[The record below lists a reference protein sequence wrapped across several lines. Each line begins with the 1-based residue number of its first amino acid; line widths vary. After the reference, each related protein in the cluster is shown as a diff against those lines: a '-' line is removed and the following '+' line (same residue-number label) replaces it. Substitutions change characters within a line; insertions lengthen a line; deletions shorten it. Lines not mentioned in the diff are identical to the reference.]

1 MSGEWKGWK
10 SWDAYL
16 KAGIVED
23 SVDFSDEPIIVDHA
37 VGRTKKAIGKC
48 WPMDAAVAYTL
59 MKAGPDNPLKWADM
73 VNVYTR
79 MAAVMMTRKVAY
91 GQMPKPNVKSCGHDE
106 VFATNKWLAKPVIS
120 FALGDKKVE
129 ATIKWETGWNSKGF
143 GVWLENVKEDKD
155 SYSALL
161 KEGYPEITDEIISL
175 TKLRLKQ
182 GSDVNINS
190 SVFLTEKCFTP
201 LREWLISY
209 IKYMANVKH
218 PELELTN
225 VYMTYSSAS
234 IIKTSSNTKGVCK
247 WADDPEK
254 ECAHH
259 DNVRVY
265 MWGMVRSGDG
275 FKTLY
280 RREQC
285 YKGWNGNQ
293 VQDIRIQDIPHSKI
307 VSWEEV
313 RRSMADAIPESEV
326 IGHIRESLA
335 RMLKRNDNI
344 VSKSGRGKNSLHRWS
359 DWSWLAEMTAYVK
372 NTSSKNRKA
381 GDIVKGWKYTK
392 INSRHSYGHEIAEFV
407 WKPVDELKDYIVG
420 RKEPNTSSWQSASGI
435 MTNYRFATKQQVI
448 EFMEKLH
455 QLHEDV
461 GGFYAY
467 REHDGIEKNERG
479 EWSVRSMPVTLAMYG
494 RVDPEDYLSPQEVL
508 VLFRNASE
516 AVLEEHLPNFY
527 TKPNYG
533 IRTAKPKET
542 QPTTNV

>member
-10 SWDAYL
+10 NWDAYL

-23 SVDFSDEPIIVDHA
+23 SVDFSDEPIIIDHA

-59 MKAGPDNPLKWADM
+59 MKAGPDKPLKWGDM

-91 GQMPKPNVKSCGHDE
+91 GKMPKPNTKSCGHDE
-106 VFATNKWLAKPVIS
+106 VFAINKYLLKPDIS
-120 FALGDKKVE
+120 FTPLGASKKVS
-129 ATIKWETGWNSKGF
+129 ATIKWQTGWNAKAF
-143 GVWLENVKEDKD
+143 DTWLTMVRSEDG
-155 SYSALL
+155 YSALL

-175 TKLRLKQ
+175 TTLRLKQ
-182 GSDVNINS
+182 GRNMEIS
-190 SVFLTEKCFTP
+190 SRTFLTEKYLTP
-201 LREWLISY
+201 LREWVISY
-209 IKYMANVKH
+209 IKYMANVTH
-218 PELELTN
+218 PECELTN
-225 VYMTYSSAS
+225 VYMPHSPNIVKS
-234 IIKTSSNTKGVCK
+234 SSNTKGVCK

-259 DNVRVY
+259 DDIKVH
-265 MWGMVRSGDG
+265 MWGMVRSEDG
-275 FKTLY
+275 FRTLY
-280 RREQC
+280 NREQC
-285 YKGWNGNQ
+285 YKGWNQNQ
-293 VQDIRIQDIPHSKI
+293 VQDMNIGDVPHSKV

-313 RRSMADAIPESEV
+313 RRSMADAIPEHEV
-326 IGHIRESLA
+326 VMHIRESLA

-359 DWSWLAEMTAYVK
+359 DWGWLAEMSAYVK

-381 GDIVKGWKYTK
+381 GDIVNGWKYSK

-420 RKEPNTSSWQSASGI
+420 RKEPNVSSWQSAQGI

-455 QLHEDV
+455 ELHEDV

-467 REHDGIEKNERG
+467 REHDGIEKTEKG
-479 EWSVRSMPVTLAMYG
+479 EWSVRSMPVTLSMYG
-494 RVDPEDYLSPQEVL
+494 RVDPEDYLSPQEIL

-527 TKPNYG
+527 TKPSYG
-533 IRTAKPKET
+533 IRTAPKPQT
-542 QPTTNV
+542 QPTDNV